1 MAGNKTLSN
10 AKKNKKD
17 EFYTQ
22 LSDIAN
28 ELKHYKQYFAG
39 KTIFCNCDDPYESN
53 FFKYFALNFNVFG
66 LKKLI
71 ATCYDGSPVAN
82 TQLCLFEPEE
92 PYGKPQKTRVPHKI
106 VITEVH
112 DVNGDGATDLSDVE
126 WLIKN
131 DKNVLTTLQGNGDF
145 RSMEC
150 VELLKEADIVVTNP
164 PFSLLNEY
172 VLFLYRHRKKFIIMC
187 NHNVVHYT
195 EIFPLIKNNEI
206 WLGYNSNKTV
216 KFAMPDHYEKWD
228 EIVDGVKYGKV
239 PSIGWLTN
247 LDIKKRHEELILYKM
262 YNEKDYPKYCNLDA
276 IDVDKV
282 SNIPMDYY
290 GMMGVPDTLLDQY
303 NPDQFEILGADGIPQ
318 YAEKLNIGRIGEE
331 WMQLYRNNGGTGH
344 YTANMRSLVLVKN
357 GIPAKPYSRI
367 LIRRKQPQVST
378 QEYPQ
383 FDQQPSI
390 AAEGTHE
397 YGKE

>member
-22 LSDIAN
+22 LVDIEN
-28 ELKHYKQYFAG
+28 ELKYYKDHFRG
-39 KTIFCNCDDPYESN
+39 KTVFCNCDDPRVSN
-53 FFKYFALNFNVFG
+53 FFHYFSYNFEKLG

-71 ATCYDGSPVAN
+71 TTCYKNQD
-82 TQLCLFEPEE
+82 CDLFSQNNSERAIWLEYTGDSNGNRVPDPEE
-92 PYGKPQKTRVPHKI
+92 IGINYLK
-106 VITEVH
+106 
-112 DVNGDGATDLSDVE
+112 GD
-126 WLIKN
+126 
-131 DKNVLTTLQGNGDF
+131 GDF
-145 RSMEC
+145 RSEEC
-150 VELLKEADIVVTNP
+150 VELLKKADIVVTNP

-172 VLFLYRHRKKFIIMC
+172 LLFLHRHKKKFLIMC

-216 KFAMPDHYEKWD
+216 KFAMPDYYEKWD

-247 LDIKKRHEELILYKM
+247 LDIKKRHEDLILYKT
-262 YNEKDYPKYCNLDA
+262 YNEQDYPKYCNLDA

-282 SNIPMDYY
+282 SNIPVDYY

-303 NPDQFEILGADGIPQ
+303 NPEQFEILGADGIPQ
-318 YAEKLNIGRIGEE
+318 YAEELNMGRIGEE
-331 WMQLYRNNGGTGH
+331 WMRLYRNNGGTGH
-344 YTANMRSLVLVKN
+344 YTANMKSLVLIKN
-357 GIPAKPYSRI
+357 GVPSKPYSRI
-367 LIRRKQPQVST
+367 IIRRKQPTTYAQPDE
-378 QEYPQ
+378 QL
-383 FDQQPSI
+383 QQ
-390 AAEGTHE
+390 AAESQNK
-397 YGKE
+397 YNGK